1 MRTFDAE
8 TVAATRWVRLGISLA
23 LVATVF
29 VVAACSDHSRAAE
42 RDALVPH
49 DPGDLDGTDW
59 VLVATGETDAVPADL
74 RSTLHI
80 GDGTASGRGP
90 CNNYN
95 LTFVVDGNDLTTGD
109 IASTRKAC
117 PERVMRAENR
127 YFRALAKA
135 DTVEK
140 EANRLVL
147 SGPDDTR
154 LVFVRPG
161 DVDDLLEQ
169 S

>member
-1 MRTFDAE
+1 LRTFAAV
-8 TVAATRWVRLGISLA
+8 TFTGARCARVAIRAVLLA
-23 LVATVF
+23 ALCLL
-29 VVAACSDHSRAAE
+29 AACSDHGRSAE
-42 RDALVPH
+42 SEALVPRE
-49 DPGDLDGTDW
+49 PGNLHGTEW
-59 VLVATGETDAVPADL
+59 VLVATGDSDAVPADL
-74 RSTLHI
+74 RSTLDI
-80 GDGTASGRGP
+80 EDATASGRAP
-90 CNNYN
+90 CNSYN
-95 LTFVVDGNDLTTGD
+95 LAFKVDGTDLVTGE

-135 DTVEK
+135 DTVKK
-140 EANRLVL
+140 EDDRLVL

-154 LVFVRPG
+154 LVYARPD